1 MEKIL
6 IAIDGSDYA
15 LKAVDYVSK
24 HFSGKD
30 LQIML
35 FHVLPYVP
43 AEFWDDG
50 HILTEQ
56 ERKTRKDVVD
66 KWLSNQTLKLQ
77 PIFSAASKILT
88 GSGIQKDI
96 ISTKWISDSTDV
108 AGSILE
114 EARRGGY
121 DTLVVG
127 RFGHGS
133 NKNRLGTVTEK
144 LVRQG
149 AGITLCI
156 VEVQPTGWTV

>member
-1 MEKIL
+1 MKKIL
-6 IAIDGSDYA
+6 IAIDGSAYA
-15 LKAVDYVSK
+15 LQAVDYVSK
-24 HFSGKD
+24 HFGGED

-50 HILTEQ
+50 HILTEE

-66 KWLSNQTLKLQ
+66 KWLSNQTLKLE
-77 PIFSAASKILT
+77 PIFDAASKILI
-88 GSGIQKDI
+88 GSGIQEDR
-96 ISTKWISDSTDV
+96 ISAKWISDSTDV

-114 EARRGGY
+114 EALSGGY

-127 RFGHGS
+127 RCGYGS
-133 NKNRLGTVTEK
+133 NKDRLGAVTEK

-149 AGITLCI
+149 SGITLCI
-156 VEVQPTGWTV
+156 VEVEPAG